1 MRRLDDNHDVML
13 DKLDKGDITKYF
25 VVLWEY
31 KYDYEDF
38 LHNITLSMRRSQSVV
53 TMRGLIDS
61 TG

>member
-31 KYDYEDF
+31 DYDF
-38 LHNITLSMRRSQSVV
+38 
-53 TMRGLIDS
+53 
-61 TG
+61 